1 MKEICFFDSC
11 CSVMLHDVVTSR
23 NAAFNV
29 IGQTEIVDN
38 INYYILYVR
47 QNILLMDVKRVLLL

>member
-1 MKEICFFDSC
+1 
-11 CSVMLHDVVTSR
+11 MLHDVVTSR

-47 QNILLMDVKRVLLL
+47 QNILLMDVK

>member
-11 CSVMLHDVVTSR
+11 CSVMLHDVLTSR

-29 IGQTEIVDN
+29 IGQTEIGDN
-38 INYYILYVR
+38 INYCSLFVR
-47 QNILLMDVKRVLLL
+47 QNILLMYVK